1 MKRGF
6 KFLFINILLLFLSLF
21 MSGCLIIPHT
31 TEVAPAIRGQIVD
44 ECSGKGICG
53 VKITYI
59 IKAENKAENQYSEFA
74 ISDKNGCFQTK
85 APTQWH
91 YIVYIGSPGHHPVP
105 DWRYVIERQL
115 QISKD
120 GYIPKQIVLKRL
132 NENLTDVL
140 DKADFGVI
148 KLSPQAP

>member
-6 KFLFINILLLFLSLF
+6 KFVFINILLLFLSLF
-21 MSGCLIIPHT
+21 MSGCLLPHT

-53 VKITYI
+53 AEITYTI
-59 IKAENKAENQYSEFA
+59 KAENQYSEFA
-74 ISDKNGCFQTK
+74 ISDKNGNFQTK
-85 APTQWH
+85 APSQWL
-91 YIVYIGSPGHHPVP
+91 YIVYLGSPGFYPVP
-105 DWRYVIERQL
+105 DAPYVIERQL
-115 QISKD
+115 HISKD
-120 GYIPKQIVLKRL
+120 GYIPKQIVLNRL

-140 DKADFGVI
+140 KKSDFGVI

>member
-21 MSGCLIIPHT
+21 LSGCLLPHT

-53 VKITYI
+53 AEITYTI
-59 IKAENKAENQYSEFA
+59 KAENQYSEFA
-74 ISDKNGCFQTK
+74 ISDKNGYFQTK
-85 APTQWH
+85 VPTQWH
-91 YIVYIGSPGHHPVP
+91 YIVYIGSPGHYPDP
-105 DWRYVIERQL
+105 DWICVTERKL
-115 QISKD
+115 HISKD
-120 GYIPKQIVLKRL
+120 GYLPKHIVLQEGPIDGLRKSDFGL
-132 NENLTDVL
+132 
-140 DKADFGVI
+140 KKSDFGVI

>member
-1 MKRGF
+1 MKKVF

-21 MSGCLIIPHT
+21 LSGCLLPHT

-53 VKITYI
+53 AEITYTI
-59 IKAENKAENQYSEFA
+59 KAENQYSEFA
-74 ISDKNGCFQTK
+74 ISDKNGNFQTK
-85 APTQWH
+85 APTQWL
-91 YIVYIGSPGHHPVP
+91 YIVYLGSPGFYPVP
-105 DWRYVIERQL
+105 DRSYVIERQL

-120 GYIPKQIVLKRL
+120 GYIPKQIVLNRL

-140 DKADFGVI
+140 NKADFGEI
-148 KLSPQAP
+148 KLSPKAP

>member
-1 MKRGF
+1 MKKVF

-21 MSGCLIIPHT
+21 LSGCLFIPHT

-59 IKAENKAENQYSEFA
+59 IKAENQYSEFA

-85 APTQWH
+85 APAQWH

-105 DWRYVIERQL
+105 DRLYVIERQL

-140 DKADFGVI
+140 DKADFGEI
-148 KLSPQAP
+148 KLSQKAP

>member
-1 MKRGF
+1 MKRRF
-6 KFLFINILLLFLSLF
+6 KFIFTNALLLFLSLF
-21 MSGCLIIPHT
+21 LSGCLLPHT

-53 VKITYI
+53 AEITYTI
-59 IKAENKAENQYSEFA
+59 KAENQYSEFA
-74 ISDKNGCFQTK
+74 ISDKNGNFQTK
-85 APTQWH
+85 APTQWL
-91 YIVYIGSPGHHPVP
+91 YIVYLGSPGFYPVP
-105 DWRYVIERQL
+105 DAPYVIERQL
-115 QISKD
+115 HICKD

-148 KLSPQAP
+148 KLSPKAP